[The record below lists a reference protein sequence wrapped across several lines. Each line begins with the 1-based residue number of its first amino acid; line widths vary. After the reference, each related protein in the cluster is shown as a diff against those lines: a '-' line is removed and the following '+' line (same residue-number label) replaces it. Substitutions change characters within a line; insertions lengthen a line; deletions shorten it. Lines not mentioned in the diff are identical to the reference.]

1 MYKRQFM
8 KWKWRK
14 YNSEGLRQSQLSGDR
29 VEMVEGEMTC
39 QRPRRRRLGP
49 LLGRGYAGRQ
59 ENCPFPIP
67 STCVVHGTENDR
79 LSHGLLLNLH
89 DLIQGASRRD
99 PEWHRRARFNY
110 LPIPGRHFKALARLG
125 AYFFD
130 IKDFKRGGN
139 IFQEAFQGI
148 EDILTQ
154 EPIATF
160 RMLLLEIPHLLTDH
174 GILQSYLQLV
184 SEMLG
189 IKQRGDPIHQVAQF
203 MSNIAASCREDLL
216 DHMKRLRTLIMD
228 EYVGLRGRIDLH
240 SIEATVEAM
249 NWYDDERRAQSWSN
263 LLGSY
268 EALLDEASS
277 TFGTNSFEVTRV
289 EHSRVVAT
297 SLLMNHKSPDFL
309 ALCHRHLSRLAAANN
324 NGPLQSWDS
333 WSLRLYGRT
342 ISFMAKFH
350 ETSGN
355 TYSGIEYL
363 KKAVEATDY
372 AQSKATG
379 GDKLRYSSTAL
390 LTRVKLAKHLVNC
403 GRVMEAMEL
412 KAEVPESSANLQQM
426 VRDEQLW

>member
-1 MYKRQFM
+1 MSLGAQKLPRPRPGQDWDAKKDILQRLYLKENKPLGEIVGIMHHQYLFLATERMYKRQFM

-29 VEMVEGEMTC
+29 VEMVEDEMTC

-49 LLGRGYAGRQ
+49 LLGRRYTWRQ
-59 ENCPFPIP
+59 ENGPFPIP
-67 STCVVHGTENDR
+67 PTCIV
-79 LSHGLLLNLH
+79 LLLNRTG
-89 DLIQGASRRD
+89 DRSRSYVQYTRRD

-139 IFQEAFQGI
+139 ISQEAFQGI
-148 EDILTQ
+148 EGILNQ
-154 EPIATF
+154 APIATF
-160 RMLLLEIPHLLTDH
+160 RMLLLEIPNLLTDH

-189 IKQRGDPIHQVAQF
+189 IKQRGQPIHQVAQF

-249 NWYDDERRAQSWSN
+249 NC
-263 LLGSY
+263 Y
-268 EALLDEASS
+268 EALFDEANS
-277 TFGTNSFEVTRV
+277 TLGTNRFEVTRF

-297 SLLMNHKSPDFL
+297 SPLMNNKSLEFL
-309 ALCHRHLSRLAAANN
+309 ALCHRQFVA
-324 NGPLQSWDS
+324 
-333 WSLRLYGRT
+333 
-342 ISFMAKFH
+342 
-350 ETSGN
+350 
-355 TYSGIEYL
+355 
-363 KKAVEATDY
+363 
-372 AQSKATG
+372 
-379 GDKLRYSSTAL
+379 
-390 LTRVKLAKHLVNC
+390 
-403 GRVMEAMEL
+403 
-412 KAEVPESSANLQQM
+412 
-426 VRDEQLW
+426 